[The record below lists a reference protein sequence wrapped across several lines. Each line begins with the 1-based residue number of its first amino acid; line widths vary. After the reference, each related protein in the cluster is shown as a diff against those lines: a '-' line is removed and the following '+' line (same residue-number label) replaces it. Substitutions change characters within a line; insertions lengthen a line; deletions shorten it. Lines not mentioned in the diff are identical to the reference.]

1 MEFLPK
7 LSQNL
12 LEIFNVEE
20 YYNITIEVQLVMTLI
35 ILSTNKKKNDGT
47 LAHVELPNITPETFQ
62 YIYGGKLSV
71 EEYDIPDLLKI
82 LVSELNLQEQSN
94 YLQSFL
100 VENNASW
107 VEQNF
112 NLVDKVLPYK
122 KILPKGLY
130 MDLLKTFLNLHPY
143 SRPSGKSK
151 PRNYVVEPKIIIDSK
166 IITNQ
171 HAKLVLKWIDK
182 LDIVDEL
189 ASHEFKLILRG
200 SRDGFSISKF
210 HEMCDNKSHTVTIA
224 KVKMVTKFLEDIIR
238 FSGNL
243 QVSFYYSKN
252 DYEKPIRKTGDY
264 FSIEEYEV
272 FQSAMD

>member
-20 YYNITIEVQLVMTLI
+20 YYNITIEVQL
-35 ILSTNKKKNDGT
+35 KNDGT

-112 NLVDKVLPYK
+112 NLVEFSDKVLPYK

-224 KVKMVTKFLEDIIR
+224 KVKM
-238 FSGNL
+238 
-243 QVSFYYSKN
+243 Y
-252 DYEKPIRKTGDY
+252 RKLY
-264 FSIEEYEV
+264 FV
-272 FQSAMD
+272 M